1 MEDGKN
7 GKHTCF
13 RFEAIYET
21 LIFATVKNENEYERR
36 TLFERDGWLSVGM
49 SG

>member
-1 MEDGKN
+1 MEKT
-7 GKHTCF
+7 KKQTFF

-21 LIFATVKNENEYERR
+21 LIFATVSNENEYERR